1 MSRDLTVSRTGYPPV
16 ASLAN
21 RALGLAERVRLAPD
35 HVDLDSILDDAR
47 RRTGLTDWGD
57 EGFLEGAFRVVNDPG
72 AARFTPLA
80 RVVIREVWTKAVV
93 QRLRLQEL
101 LKAHPEIHDIEIER
115 PIFVL
120 GFPRTGT
127 TVLQHLLSLH
137 GGRRGLPFWELLTP
151 IPAHSDAAIDRRRRV
166 RIARNTLRPSYLVAP
181 EMSEIH
187 AIQAE
192 TLEECWYLFCHTF
205 TVLNWDVMTGLHD
218 YGRWLLGHDMRPA
231 YQEYKTWLKVLVWRN
246 PARQL
251 LLKCPEHLWFV
262 DALLD
267 TFPDAGIV
275 WTHRDPVSSIA
286 SYSSLMSLTR
296 RLMYGT
302 FVHEELGPYVTERF
316 TEGMTRAMA
325 ARDRWG
331 NERNFFDAPFPR
343 TVAEPVAVLRD
354 ILEHFELPIP
364 DDLDARAEAWLE
376 QDRSDK
382 RGAHHYSPEAFG
394 VDASVVREQLSGYA
408 ARCGIE
414 IGSEGT

>member
-1 MSRDLTVSRTGYPPV
+1 MPHDLTVSRTGYPPV
-16 ASLAN
+16 ANLAN
-21 RALGLAERVRLAPD
+21 HALGLAERVGAMPSALS
-35 HVDLDSILDDAR
+35 LDAILDTAR
-47 RRTGLTDWGD
+47 QRTGLTDWGD
-57 EGFLEGAFRVVNDPG
+57 EGFLEGAHRVVNDPG

-80 RVVIREVWTKAVV
+80 RVVIREIWTKAVV
-93 QRLRLQEL
+93 QRLRLQAL
-101 LKAHPEIHDIEIER
+101 LKAHPEIHDIEVQR

-127 TVLQHLLSLH
+127 TVLQHLLGLH

-151 IPAHSDAAIDRRRRV
+151 IPVHSDATIDRRRRV
-166 RIARNTLRPSYLVAP
+166 REARNTLFPSYLVAP

-187 AIQAE
+187 AIGAE
-192 TLEECWYLFCHTF
+192 TLEECWYLFVHTF
-205 TVLNWDVMTGLHD
+205 TVLNWDIMTGLHD

-231 YQEYKTWLKVLVWRN
+231 YEEYKTWLKVLTWRN

-275 WTHRDPVSSIA
+275 WTHRDPVSCIA

-302 FVHEELGPYVTERF
+302 FEHAELGPYVTDRF

-325 ARDRWG
+325 ARDRW
-331 NERNFFDAPFPR
+331 NDERNFFDAPFPR
-343 TVAEPVAVLRD
+343 TVAEPKAVLRD
-354 ILEHFELPIP
+354 ILTHFELPIP
-364 DDLDARAEAWLE
+364 DDLDARADAWLSS
-376 QDRSDK
+376 DRSDK
-382 RGAHHYSPEAFG
+382 RGAHHYSAEAFG
-394 VDASVVREQLSGYA
+394 VDEAEVRGQLAHYA
-408 ARCGIE
+408 DRFGI
-414 IGSEGT
+414 GVGVEGK